1 MKDDVKY
8 PILIIAG
15 PTASGKSGLAMRF
28 ATQINGAIVNADSMQ
43 VYSCFPILS
52 AQPDAQTKRNI
63 PHYLYGTVNAPTIS
77 TAASWRKDA
86 MDVIGKVLA
95 EGKTPIVVGGTGLY
109 LEALM
114 HGISEIPD
122 VPDELREKV
131 IKEYEIMGGPAF
143 RDRLMKVDKAA
154 AIRLPPGDSQ
164 RLIRAYAVYAATGK
178 SISYWQRE
186 SLMRPPAEWEFKTTL
201 LLPERDGLY
210 ASIDKRFLEMMA
222 GGAMDEVRATPVLEH
237 PSQKALGVQEL
248 QAHMRGEISQ
258 EEAVERAQQFS
269 RNYAKRQLTWFKNR
283 FMKKEAAASRK
294 PRIIDGA
301 NYHEQL
307 LALNLNS
314 I

>member
-1 MKDDVKY
+1 MKH

-15 PTASGKSGLAMRF
+15 PTASGKSSLATRI
-28 ATQINGAIVNADSMQ
+28 ALQLNGAIINADSMQ

-52 AQPDAQTKRNI
+52 AQPDAQTQAAI
-63 PHYLYGTVNAPTIS
+63 PHYLYGTVHASTIS

-86 MDVIGKVLA
+86 MDVIAKVLA
-95 EGKTPIVVGGTGLY
+95 DGKTPVVVGGTGLY

-122 VPDELREKV
+122 VPDELRDKI
-131 IKEYEIMGGPAF
+131 IKEYETMGGPAF

-186 SLMRPPAEWEFKTTL
+186 SMMTPPAHWDFKTIL
-201 LLPERDGLY
+201 LLPERDTLY
-210 ASIDKRFLEMMA
+210 VAIDKRFLQMMDA
-222 GGAMDEVRATPVLEH
+222 GAIEEVKQTPVLEH

-248 QAHMRGEISQ
+248 QSFVRGEISR
-258 EEAVERAQQFS
+258 EEAIDRAQQFS

-283 FMKKEAAASRK
+283 FMKKEEAAGRT
-294 PRIIDGA
+294 PYIIAGE

-307 LALNLNS
+307 LALNPS
-314 I
+314 TI

>member
-1 MKDDVKY
+1 MKR
-8 PILIIAG
+8 PIIIIAG
-15 PTASGKSGLAMRF
+15 PTASGKSGLATRL
-28 ATQINGAIVNADSMQ
+28 ATQLNGPNGGCVINADSMQ

-52 AQPDAQTKRNI
+52 AQPDAKTRSLV

-77 TAASWRKDA
+77 TAASWRNDA
-86 MDVIGKVLA
+86 MGVITNVLS

-122 VPDELREKV
+122 VPDELREK
-131 IKEYEIMGGPAF
+131 IIHEYTTMGGPAF

-178 SISYWQRE
+178 SISYWQKE
-186 SLMRPPAEWEFKTTL
+186 SLMTPPAEWEFKTAL
-201 LLPERDGLY
+201 LLPERDTLY
-210 ASIDKRFLEMMA
+210 PAIDKRFLEMIDA
-222 GGAMDEVRATPVLEH
+222 GAIEEVQATPVLEH

-248 QAHMRGEISQ
+248 QSFVRGEISR
-258 EEAVERAQQFS
+258 EEAIERAQQFS

-283 FMKKEAAASRK
+283 FMKKEIAAGRT
-294 PRIIDGA
+294 PRIISGA
-301 NYHEQL
+301 DYHEQL
-307 LALNLNS
+307 LALNPASL
-314 I
+314 

>member
-1 MKDDVKY
+1 MKH

-15 PTASGKSGLAMRF
+15 PTASGKSGLATQL
-28 ATQINGAIVNADSMQ
+28 ATTLNGAIINADSMQ

-52 AQPDAQTKRNI
+52 AQPDKKTRAAL

-77 TAASWRKDA
+77 TAASWRTDA

-95 EGKTPIVVGGTGLY
+95 DGKTPIVVGGTGLY

-122 VPDELREKV
+122 VPDELREK
-131 IKEYEIMGGPAF
+131 IIGEYTTMGGPAF

-178 SISYWQRE
+178 SISYWQKE
-186 SLMRPPAEWEFKTTL
+186 SLMTPPADWEFKTTL
-201 LLPERDGLY
+201 LLPERDTLY
-210 ASIDKRFLEMMA
+210 AAIDKRFLDMMDA
-222 GGAMDEVRATPVLEH
+222 GAIEEVKATPVLEH
-237 PSQKALGVQEL
+237 PSQKALGVQDL
-248 QAHMRGEISQ
+248 QSFVRGEISR
-258 EEAVERAQQFS
+258 EEAIERAQQFS

-283 FMKKEAAASRK
+283 FMKKEEAAGRK

-307 LALNLNS
+307 LALNPSSL
-314 I
+314 

>member
-1 MKDDVKY
+1 MKH

-15 PTASGKSGLAMRF
+15 PTASGKSGLATRL
-28 ATQINGAIVNADSMQ
+28 ATQINGAIINADSMQ

-52 AQPDAQTKRNI
+52 AQPDAKTKQSI

-77 TAASWRKDA
+77 TAASWRADA

-95 EGKTPIVVGGTGLY
+95 EDKTPIVVGGTGLY

-122 VPDELREKV
+122 VPDDLREK
-131 IKEYEIMGGPAF
+131 IIHEYTTMGGPAF

-178 SISYWQRE
+178 SISYWQKE
-186 SLMRPPAEWEFKTTL
+186 SLMTPPAEWEFKTTL
-201 LLPERDGLY
+201 LLPERDTLY
-210 ASIDKRFLEMMA
+210 ASIDKRFLEMIDA
-222 GGAMDEVRATPVLEH
+222 GAIEEVKATPVLEH

-248 QAHMRGEISQ
+248 QSFMRGEITR
-258 EEAVERAQQFS
+258 EEAIERAQQFS

-283 FMKKEAAASRK
+283 FMKKEEAAGRSVQ
-294 PRIIDGA
+294 INI
-301 NYHEQL
+301 
-307 LALNLNS
+307 
-314 I
+314 